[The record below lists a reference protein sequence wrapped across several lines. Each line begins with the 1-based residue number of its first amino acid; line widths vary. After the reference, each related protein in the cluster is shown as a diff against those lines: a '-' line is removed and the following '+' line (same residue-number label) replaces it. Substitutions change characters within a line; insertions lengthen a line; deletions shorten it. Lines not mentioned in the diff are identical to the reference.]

1 MVNKK
6 FTVFIIVFGALIAS
20 TFFIVGDQSSKKL
33 DKNKISVV
41 TSFYPLQYFVEAVG
55 GDLVTVH
62 NFTPSGSEPHD
73 FEPLPRD
80 LVLLGTADFF
90 VYNGASFEPWVER
103 WASGEFP
110 RPKKTLNMTSE
121 LTSRGVELMV
131 NNGKFDPHIWLDPH
145 IVQKEIEVIK
155 NMLIEVDPS
164 NQGFY
169 TENAERAL
177 QEITLLDKRFDEGL
191 ASCVLRDIVV
201 SHEAFG
207 YLARQYGLKMTSIA
221 GISPDEEPSAKELMR
236 IIDLAKEKKVKYVFF
251 ETTVSPKLAET
262 IAREISGGVLVLNPI
277 ENLTPH
283 EVQSGEDYRSL
294 MEKNLINLRIAL
306 GCQG

>member
-1 MVNKK
+1 MFIKK
-6 FTVFIIVFGALIAS
+6 FVVAVVVGVFIVSVVFILE
-20 TFFIVGDQSSKKL
+20 DRSSKNFKE
-33 DKNKISVV
+33 DTITVV
-41 TSFYPLQYFVEAVG
+41 TSFYPLAYFVESVG
-55 GDLVTVH
+55 GDFVTIH

-80 LVLLGTADFF
+80 LILLGTTDLF
-90 VYNGASFEPWVER
+90 VYNGASFEPWIER

-110 RPKKTLNMTSE
+110 RPKNTLNMTSE
-121 LTSRGVELMV
+121 LVRYGEELIIDD
-131 NNGKFDPHIWLDPH
+131 GRPDPHIWLDPH
-145 IVQKEIEVIK
+145 IAQKEIEIIK
-155 NMLIEVDPS
+155 NMLIEIDPVH
-164 NQGFY
+164 QEFY
-169 TENAERAL
+169 TENAARAQ
-177 QEITLLDKRFDEGL
+177 QEISLLDKRFQDGL

-207 YLARQYGLKMTSIA
+207 YLAKRYGLKMTSIA

-262 IAREISGGVLVLNPI
+262 IAREIGGGVLVLNPI
-277 ENLTPH
+277 ENLTPD
-283 EVQSGEDYRSL
+283 EVQSGEGYRSL

>member
-1 MVNKK
+1 MFNNK
-6 FTVFIIVFGALIAS
+6 
-20 TFFIVGDQSSKKL
+20 FIVPIVVIGVLVFAVVFFLGDQSSKNLKE
-33 DKNKISVV
+33 NKITVV
-41 TSFYPLQYFVEAVG
+41 TSFYPLAYFVEAVG
-55 GDLVTVH
+55 GSLVTVH

-90 VYNGASFEPWVER
+90 VYNGASFEPWIER
-103 WASGEFP
+103 WTSGEFP

-121 LTSRGVELMV
+121 LSNLGVELMV
-131 NNGKFDPHIWLDPH
+131 NKGEIDPHIWLDPL
-145 IVQKEIEVIK
+145 IVQKEIEVIR
-155 NMLIEVDPS
+155 NMFIEVDPD
-164 NQGFY
+164 NQEFY
-169 TENAERAL
+169 TENALRAL
-177 QEITLLDKRFDEGL
+177 QEISLLDKRFQEGL

-207 YLARQYGLKMTSIA
+207 YLAKRYGLKMTSIA

-251 ETTVSPKLAET
+251 ETSVSPKLAET
-262 IAREISGGVLVLNPI
+262 IAREIGGGVLVLNPI
-277 ENLTPH
+277 ENLTPD